1 MDKDLKMTSLFDRYM
16 DHENCRDSAVCKLC
30 SERTKDRA
38 KSTIL
43 RNNNTST
50 LWRHLENELKREYKI
65 INDIQ
70 TKNKQEKYNQKK
82 LTIDPITKLFGV
94 NKS

>member
-1 MDKDLKMTSLFDRYM
+1 
-16 DHENCRDSAVCKLC
+16 
-30 SERTKDRA
+30 
-38 KSTIL
+38 
-43 RNNNTST
+43 
-50 LWRHLENELKREYKI
+50 LENELKREYKI